1 MINLQLHEAATINL
15 KNNVV
20 GEKPVAEKLVI
31 YLAIFYK
38 VQISQRNNVLLVKYM
53 CDKFFK
59 KARKS

>member
-1 MINLQLHEAATINL
+1 MINLQLHEAAMINL

-20 GEKPVAEKLVI
+20 GKKPVAEKLVI

-38 VQISQRNNVLLVKYM
+38 VQISQRNNVFLVKYM